1 MSINSATKC
10 QDHPQIK
17 ILVYRSFPLKLR
29 KIHRQHTKMLFQL
42 IKVKL
47 RVVGGLGNN
56 HSEFRIANEWLFTF
70 FSYIW
75 RTYSINI
82 KIKHKESPL
91 QKWQNTKWPLW
102 KIQRWI
108 RKNKSWRGTYN
119 FRWSLKSLPVITKL
133 LSVSP
138 SYFRLQIWTKNYFFL
153 RLLIQSNANEF

>member
-17 ILVYRSFPLKLR
+17 ILVYKSFPLKLR

-42 IKVKL
+42 IKVNL
-47 RVVGGLGNN
+47 RVVSQLGYN
-56 HSEFRIANEWLFTF
+56 HSELRIANEWLFTF

-108 RKNKSWRGTYN
+108 RKNQSWRGTYN
-119 FRWSLKSLPVITKL
+119 FRWSLKSLPVITDVTSGDHQVTSVDH
-133 LSVSP
+133 LS
-138 SYFRLQIWTKNYFFL
+138 YL
-153 RLLIQSNANEF
+153 R